1 MIHYDKMDKPKL
13 GEKTYKKI
21 VPLKGNLLAKLKNE
35 LKKELSKNGK
45 QTVHAPNFSK
55 NLLFYVQ
62 F

>member
-1 MIHYDKMDKPKL
+1 MDKPKL